1 MIYINSFIHFVHL
14 KPVISCK
21 REGCNQEEPALENFD
36 ILAAVAAKFNLKFKQ
51 QCPLLVAEEAKYD
64 LSVLIFSLNFFLN
77 LNLNLNLNFFI
88 YFF

>member
-64 LSVLIFSLNFFLN
+64 LSVYTQIISNN
-77 LNLNLNLNFFI
+77 VQNCQKKCQIMSNTV
-88 YFF
+88 

>member
-21 REGCNQEEPALENFD
+21 REGCNQEEQSLENFD
-36 ILAAVAAKFNLKFKQ
+36 ILAALAAKFNLEFKQ

-64 LSVLIFSLNFFLN
+64 LSVLILSLNFF
-77 LNLNLNLNFFI
+77 
-88 YFF
+88 